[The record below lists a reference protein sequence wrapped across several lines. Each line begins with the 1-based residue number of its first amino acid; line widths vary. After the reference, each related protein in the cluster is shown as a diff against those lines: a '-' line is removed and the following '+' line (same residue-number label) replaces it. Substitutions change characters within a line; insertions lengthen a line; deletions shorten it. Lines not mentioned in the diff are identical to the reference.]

1 MIMNRKLRL
10 LLVVLMAVAALG
22 FAYDKR
28 LDRFE
33 QQEAVF
39 DPWR

>member
-1 MIMNRKLRL
+1 MIMDRKLRRL
-10 LLVVLMAVAALG
+10 DAVLMVVAVLG
-22 FAYDKR
+22 IAYDKR